1 MTDIRKEIV
10 TLLWLTVRDTTLAK
24 GFRLG
29 HEGQGYK
36 LSVSSEYRSRLQKVQ
51 RVCIVYKFK
60 IKF

>member
-1 MTDIRKEIV
+1 VTDIRKEIV

-36 LSVSSEYRSRLQKVQ
+36 LSVPPAKGAKGVHSLQ
-51 RVCIVYKFK
+51 I
-60 IKF
+60 